1 MATADQD
8 LVEISVFSGRTSQ
21 PQVYLHPG
29 VTMNPTSVGSSGD
42 WSVVADGVAPVH
54 VYIAFDGKDVF
65 VAAAPNSN
73 AVLAGTPLTTQW
85 TTASIPCEL
94 RFAGAC
100 LLLRKVS
107 REQAAQGAG
116 PADGAFAA
124 TAHDGGALL
133 KAAQRA
139 VDVAMRMQ
147 GRPTGAGLA
156 STVVMPDAP
165 RQGPFEGAPP
175 STMRMNDRPLSPFG
189 ARASEG
195 APPRAA
201 VGSSPGIGEARAAS
215 GAAGLP
221 GAVEGSSETEG
232 EEPPKK
238 DNGFKAYWK
247 TASAVKKISLVL
259 MPFALYLSYWA
270 LRDPLPAAP
279 PRLLGT
285 ATSATTSAKTGASA
299 SAKMATPPPVA
310 SAAGGIGPASDAS
323 GHPGVPAGA
332 ASASSG
338 SSASSGAPEPVAPA
352 TPAPARIAKA
362 DAGAPK
368 LAPGRHTADRDAI
381 DAVANGSYDDAA
393 RRYAALSAAHPDGA
407 AYKEAARIL
416 ADKAGRPH

>member
-1 MATADQD
+1 MATAEPE

-21 PQVYLHPG
+21 PQVFLHPG
-29 VTMNPTSVGSSGD
+29 VTMNPTSVGASGD
-42 WSVVADGVAPVH
+42 WGVVADGVAPVH
-54 VYIAFDGKDVF
+54 VFIAFDGKDVF
-65 VAAAPNSN
+65 VAAAPNSS

-107 REQAAQGAG
+107 REQAAQGTS
-116 PADGAFAA
+116 PMDGAFAA

-147 GRPTGAGLA
+147 GRPTGAGNLA

-175 STMRMNDRPLSPFG
+175 STMRMNNRPLSPF
-189 ARASEG
+189 A
-195 APPRAA
+195 PRAA
-201 VGSSPGIGEARAAS
+201 GPAPAPRAAFGSSPALGDARAGS
-215 GAAGLP
+215 PPAGLA
-221 GAVEGSSETEG
+221 GASAH
-232 EEPPKK
+232 EEDEKPAK
-238 DNGFKAYWK
+238 DNGLKAYWK

-279 PRLLGT
+279 PRLLAT
-285 ATSATTSAKTGASA
+285 ASSVASSAGPGASA
-299 SAKMATPPPVA
+299 STTAKTAALSSAATAGA
-310 SAAGGIGPASDAS
+310 SAGSPAGGASAHPGAPGAS
-323 GHPGVPAGA
+323 GTA
-332 ASASSG
+332 
-338 SSASSGAPEPVAPA
+338 
-352 TPAPARIAKA
+352 PAPAGSATPIPPRTMKP
-362 DAGAPK
+362 DAGTPK
-368 LAPGRHTADRDAI
+368 LAPGKRTADRDAI
-381 DAVANGSYDDAA
+381 DAVAAGSYDDAA
-393 RRYAALSAAHPDGA
+393 KRYAALSAAHPDGT